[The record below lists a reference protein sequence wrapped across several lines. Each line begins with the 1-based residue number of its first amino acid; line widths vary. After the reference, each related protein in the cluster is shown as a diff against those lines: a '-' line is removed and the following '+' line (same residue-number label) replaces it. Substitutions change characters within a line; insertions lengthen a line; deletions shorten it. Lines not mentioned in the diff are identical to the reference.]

1 MRLDIFTAKADT
13 RQQNGC
19 HGGSVLLYLVEK
31 VSSLDRSTA
40 QGIIHNTNY
49 MFFVLKCRAKD
60 VTLQTNFYQG

>member
-1 MRLDIFTAKADT
+1 MQLNILTAKTDT

-40 QGIIHNTNY
+40 QGIIHNTN
-49 MFFVLKCRAKD
+49 
-60 VTLQTNFYQG
+60 